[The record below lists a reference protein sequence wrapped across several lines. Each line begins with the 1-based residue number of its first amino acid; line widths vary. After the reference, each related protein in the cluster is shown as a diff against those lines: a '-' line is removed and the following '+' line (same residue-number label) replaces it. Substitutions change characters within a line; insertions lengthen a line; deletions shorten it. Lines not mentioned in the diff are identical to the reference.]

1 MADAYKRTSW
11 TDWVGPLYKKVV
23 IGGHFHYLSDYKTA
37 FPLKANMFQELASR
51 SVRTKIIIRLV
62 YIHISVCVGK
72 YFYSIK
78 KVCSTIKWAFFTVSS
93 CIQWQN

>member
-51 SVRTKIIIRLV
+51 SVRTNIIIRLV
-62 YIHISVCVGK
+62 YIH
-72 YFYSIK
+72 
-78 KVCSTIKWAFFTVSS
+78 TVTVTVLVVS
-93 CIQWQN
+93 WQLFSHYRLQ

>member
-51 SVRTKIIIRLV
+51 SVCTNIIIRLV
-62 YIHISVCVGK
+62 DISVCVGK

-78 KVCSTIKWAFFTVSS
+78 ESLLYHKIGFFTASS
-93 CIQWQN
+93 CIQQN

>member
-51 SVRTKIIIRLV
+51 SVRTNIICILV
-62 YIHISVCVGK
+62 SVWR
-72 YFYSIK
+72 
-78 KVCSTIKWAFFTVSS
+78 KVCSTIKLAFSQRLLVYSKTR
-93 CIQWQN
+93 QYQPH